1 MKQYSSYIDSGIQW
15 LNEIPA
21 HWKILPGRALFTEN
35 KEKNDGGE
43 HQVLSL
49 SYGSII
55 IKKNVNE
62 GLIPENY
69 SSYQYIRAGYIIVR
83 CTDLQNDKVS
93 LRTSISEYEGIITG
107 AYLGL
112 IPKPICRSKFIHYL
126 LRAWDCS
133 KELYRYGSGL
143 RQSLSWNDFKYLLLP
158 IPTPEEQEAIV
169 AYLDAATA
177 KIDEAIAQQQRMID
191 LLNERKQII
200 INDAVSSGLGN
211 EFSALTSFEGRESIT
226 IPKGWRLLPLK
237 AKISFV
243 NGYAFDSESFMKEGE
258 VPVIRISNIS
268 DGTVS
273 YDDIVYVDRDKGLEP
288 FLTKGGDLLIAMS
301 GATTG
306 KVGFDIDGGS
316 YINQRVGIIRSS
328 CQKWVYYWLM
338 TSFFKEYVY
347 LSALGSAQPNI
358 SCSGIKNFR
367 ILYPEDGNYSN
378 IVDRLDVICQEID
391 KALGAFQHQIDL
403 LQERKQ
409 IIINDVVTG
418 KVKVI

>member
-1 MKQYSSYIDSGIQW
+1 M
-15 LNEIPA
+15 
-21 HWKILPGRALFTEN
+21 FTEN

-69 SSYQYIRAGYIIVR
+69 SSYQCIRPGYIIVR

-158 IPTPEEQEAIV
+158 IPTPEEQDAIV

-200 INDAVSSGLGN
+200 VNEMVTKGLNNEAKFKYSGFNWIGVIPSHWEVKKLKYFINPSREKANANLPYIGLENIESHTGKYISTDSEYDISQALLCKKGDVIFGKLRPYLAKAYLADSDYCCSSEFVVMRDAPNPEFLLYVMLSGD
-211 EFSALTSFEGRESIT
+211 
-226 IPKGWRLLPLK
+226 
-237 AKISFV
+237 FV
-243 NGYAFDSESFMKEGE
+243 NKVDASTYGAKMPRADINYILNLPIA
-258 VPVIRISNIS
+258 VPPI
-268 DGTVS
+268 
-273 YDDIVYVDRDKGLEP
+273 EEQ
-288 FLTKGGDLLIAMS
+288 IA
-301 GATTG
+301 
-306 KVGFDIDGGS
+306 
-316 YINQRVGIIRSS
+316 
-328 CQKWVYYWLM
+328 
-338 TSFFKEYVY
+338 
-347 LSALGSAQPNI
+347 
-358 SCSGIKNFR
+358 
-367 ILYPEDGNYSN
+367 
-378 IVDRLDVICQEID
+378 IVDKVNMQFDVID
-391 KALGAFQHQIDL
+391 KMIAPKQKLLDL

-418 KVKVI
+418 KIKVI

>member
-55 IKKNVNE
+55 IKMNVNE

-69 SSYQYIRAGYIIVR
+69 SSYQYIRPGYIIVR

-143 RQSLSWNDFKYLLLP
+143 RQSLSWNDFKYVLLP

-418 KVKVI
+418 KVRIA

>member
-69 SSYQYIRAGYIIVR
+69 SSYQYIRPGYIIVR

-112 IPKPICRSKFIHYL
+112 IPKPICRSKFINYL
-126 LRAWDCS
+126 LRAWDSS

-158 IPTPEEQEAIV
+158 IPTPEEQDAIV

-200 INDAVSSGLGN
+200 VNEMVTKGLNNEAKFKYSGFNWIGVIPSHWEVKKLKYFINPSREKANANLPYIGLENIESHTGKFISTDSEYDISQALLCKKGDLIFGKLRPYLAKAYLADSDYCCSSEFVVMRDAPNPEFLLYVMLSGY
-211 EFSALTSFEGRESIT
+211 
-226 IPKGWRLLPLK
+226 
-237 AKISFV
+237 FV
-243 NGYAFDSESFMKEGE
+243 NKVDASTYGAKMPRADINYILNLPIA
-258 VPVIRISNIS
+258 VPPV
-268 DGTVS
+268 
-273 YDDIVYVDRDKGLEP
+273 EEQ
-288 FLTKGGDLLIAMS
+288 IA
-301 GATTG
+301 
-306 KVGFDIDGGS
+306 
-316 YINQRVGIIRSS
+316 
-328 CQKWVYYWLM
+328 
-338 TSFFKEYVY
+338 
-347 LSALGSAQPNI
+347 
-358 SCSGIKNFR
+358 
-367 ILYPEDGNYSN
+367 
-378 IVDRLDVICQEID
+378 IVDKVNMQFDVID
-391 KALGAFQHQIDL
+391 KMIAPKQKLLDL

-418 KVKVI
+418 KIKVI

>member
-1 MKQYSSYIDSGIQW
+1 MEKYSSYKDSGVQW
-15 LNEIPA
+15 LGQIPS
-21 HWKILPGRALFTEN
+21 HWSINRLASYFTERKTKVSDKDFAPLSVTKMGILPQLEN
-35 KEKNDGGE
+35 VAKTDDGDNRKLVKVNDFVINSRSDRRGSSGVSPME
-43 HQVLSL
+43 GSVSLINIVLS
-49 SYGSII
+49 
-55 IKKNVNE
+55 
-62 GLIPENY
+62 P
-69 SSYQYIRAGYIIVR
+69 RP
-83 CTDLQNDKVS
+83 
-93 LRTSISEYEGIITG
+93 GIN
-107 AYLGL
+107 
-112 IPKPICRSKFIHYL
+112 PSFCNYL
-126 LRAWDCS
+126 LKSYAFI
-133 KELYRYGSGL
+133 EEFYRNGHGIVADLWTTRY
-143 RQSLSWNDFKYLLLP
+143 DEMKMIKIC
-158 IPTPEEQEAIV
+158 IPPYEEQEAIV

-273 YDDIVYVDRDKGLEP
+273 FDDIVYVDRDKGLEP

-358 SCSGIKNFR
+358 SSSGIKNFR